1 MVMVAEGV
9 WTARAA
15 LDLAQKQGVVMPITT
30 AVCAVL
36 EQGKDPRAAVGELM
50 LRNLKAED

>member
-15 LDLAQKQGVVMPITT
+15 NDLALKYGVEMPITR
-30 AVCAVL
+30 AVCEIL
-36 EQGKDPRAAVGELM
+36 DQGKDPRLAVGELM
-50 LRNLKAED
+50 QRSLKAED